1 MRVVF
6 VERDSAPERL
16 VCEAEVVFEAEAG
29 PLAGMK
35 LVGFSLWRSPEGEVY
50 VTFPSR
56 AFGAGNER
64 RFFDFLRS
72 VEGTAADSKRV
83 KAWILDQFRSSRE
96 APERRS
102 GSRRASEGSRGP
114 RRKPPRKASGKARDA
129 PERTPFESG
138 ARGIS
143 RASSK
148 AGKEGVGGAR
158 RGAARGR
165 SHP

>member
-16 VCEAEVVFEAEAG
+16 VCEAEVVFEGEAG

-72 VEGTAADSKRV
+72 VEGTSADSKRV
-83 KAWILDQFRSSRE
+83 KAWILEQYRSSRE
-96 APERRS
+96 VPEESSVGS
-102 GSRRASEGSRGP
+102 G
-114 RRKPPRKASGKARDA
+114 
-129 PERTPFESG
+129 T
-138 ARGIS
+138 RGIS
-143 RASSK
+143 KAPSRAAQESLGES
-148 AGKEGVGGAR
+148 A
-158 RGAARGR
+158 
-165 SHP
+165 

>member
-6 VERDSAPERL
+6 VERDNAPERL

-83 KAWILDQFRSSRE
+83 KAWILEQYRCSRE
-96 APERRS
+96 AS
-102 GSRRASEGSRGP
+102 
-114 RRKPPRKASGKARDA
+114 DA

-143 RASSK
+143 KAPSRAAQESLGE
-148 AGKEGVGGAR
+148 AV
-158 RGAARGR
+158 
-165 SHP
+165 

>member
-16 VCEAEVVFEAEAG
+16 VCEAELVFEAEAG

-83 KAWILDQFRSSRE
+83 KAWILDQYRCSRE
-96 APERRS
+96 VPES
-102 GSRRASEGSRGP
+102 
-114 RRKPPRKASGKARDA
+114 

-138 ARGIS
+138 VRGTS
-143 RASSK
+143 RATSK
-148 AGKEGVGGAR
+148 AAQGGLGESA
-158 RGAARGR
+158 
-165 SHP
+165 

>member
-1 MRVVF
+1 VPVPLPPAQVNPKEVAMRVVF

-83 KAWILDQFRSSRE
+83 KAWILEQYRCSRE
-96 APERRS
+96 VPEESPVGS
-102 GSRRASEGSRGP
+102 G
-114 RRKPPRKASGKARDA
+114 
-129 PERTPFESG
+129 T
-138 ARGIS
+138 RGIS
-143 RASSK
+143 RAPSK
-148 AGKEGVGGAR
+148 ATQESLGEGV
-158 RGAARGR
+158 
-165 SHP
+165 